1 MIGIQVKLVNKEECT
16 NSVKIRKIVY
26 QVWTWLC
33 SSPQM

>member
-1 MIGIQVKLVNKEECT
+1 MIGIQVNMVNKEECINT
-16 NSVKIRKIVY
+16 VKIRKIVD